1 LSFLPRRPGPVFQR
15 AQRSMSSLRAR
26 PKADP
31 KASLAAEKAAAR
43 ATRRQ
48 ELARIIAEKQEQLA
62 RVKANNSGPASD
74 ERCHHPKDYLRQD
87 RIAPSVSSGT
97 SADGDRSSSSSTSS
111 KPIRNKENQ
120 VPIVGSLQAAYQARR
135 HVSKTDPGRTATRDV
150 SQKAGA
156 GVTSS
161 QLDQIQQ
168 QVRSMGNGSK
178 DGRSKDKHA
187 IEDQY
192 SFDLAKV
199 EEMLKKE
206 TSEDME
212 EMYSFDLSK
221 LDKVENSSE
230 QKLTGCSTAEAH
242 FEELSM
248 RARRKSA
255 PMPRE
260 VRDDAGHKEEDSKR
274 ENWQEVGMR
283 QLAAENRALKER
295 AERLESEYKRLQSL
309 ARTLPA
315 YDVDSLEFAE
325 MD

>member
-1 LSFLPRRPGPVFQR
+1 
-15 AQRSMSSLRAR
+15 
-26 PKADP
+26 
-31 KASLAAEKAAAR
+31 
-43 ATRRQ
+43 
-48 ELARIIAEKQEQLA
+48 
-62 RVKANNSGPASD
+62 
-74 ERCHHPKDYLRQD
+74 
-87 RIAPSVSSGT
+87 
-97 SADGDRSSSSSTSS
+97 
-111 KPIRNKENQ
+111 
-120 VPIVGSLQAAYQARR
+120 
-135 HVSKTDPGRTATRDV
+135 
-150 SQKAGA
+150 
-156 GVTSS
+156 VTSS

-221 LDKVENSSE
+221 LAKVEKSSE

-255 PMPRE
+255 PMPRD
-260 VRDDAGHKEEDSKR
+260 VRDAAGQKEEDSKG